1 MTENVPPARP
11 KPVDE
16 SCELIANERFT
27 DSLWDM
33 TLRAPQIARE
43 ILPGQFVHMK
53 IPGMDG
59 RILRRPFSVY
69 FADPDKGILKILYQ
83 VVGKGSAH
91 MTTLEP
97 GKAGPISVMGP
108 MGNPWWLPADARRV
122 LFVLGGVGAAPL
134 AMFGEQV
141 LKAGVELDVCMGAQ
155 TKDALAMKGHYE
167 QVLGVEPVCAT
178 DDGTFGHAGFV
189 TQPAAELLKQ
199 NDYDLVCCCGP
210 EPLMRIVA
218 GMAADAGVP
227 CEVSMEKRMA
237 CGIGAC
243 LSCVVDTVDGKRRSC
258 IDGPVFDARKV
269 VW

>member
-1 MTENVPPARP
+1 MVQTVSDGRP

-16 SCELIANERFT
+16 LCTLVGNEQL
-27 DSLWDM
+27 SNVLWDM
-33 TLRAPQIARE
+33 EIEAPQIARV
-43 ILPGQFVHMK
+43 ILPGQFIHMK

-69 FADPDKGILKILYQ
+69 AADAQKGTLHVLYQ

-91 MTTLEP
+91 MTTLAP
-97 GKAGPISVMGP
+97 GRIGTFSVMGP
-108 MGNPWWLPADARRV
+108 MGNPWWLPTDAKRV

-134 AMFGEQV
+134 AMFGQQV
-141 LKAGVELDVCMGAQ
+141 VHSGVELDVCMGAQ
-155 TKDALAMKGHYE
+155 TKDALVMKRYYE
-167 QVLGVEPVCAT
+167 ETIGVAVQCAT

-189 TQPAAELLKQ
+189 TEPAAQLLREK
-199 NDYDLVCCCGP
+199 DYDLVCCCGP

-218 GMAADAGVP
+218 GMAADAGVA
-227 CEVSMEKRMA
+227 CEVSLEKRMA

-243 LSCVVDTVDGKRRSC
+243 LSCVVDTVDGRKRSC
-258 IDGPVFDARKV
+258 VDGPVFDARKV